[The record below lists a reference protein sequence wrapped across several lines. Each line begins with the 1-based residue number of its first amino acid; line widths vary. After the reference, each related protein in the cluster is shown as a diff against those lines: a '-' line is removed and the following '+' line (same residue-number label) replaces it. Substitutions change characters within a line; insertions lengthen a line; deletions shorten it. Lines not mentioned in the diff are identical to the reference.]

1 MSNGVQEK
9 FESPWDGTTFQREK
23 RSGVL
28 LGLGWL
34 QLGYLTVGVVGL
46 LILWWLLPFP
56 WGQIGTLLGAAFLFF
71 TAVMT
76 PAGRPLIEWALYSL
90 TFLVRGAFGFLR
102 FRRGWHNESVEEG
115 EDGQG
120 TEEDQPEPATVDK
133 KGRVKPGKPWQLHL
147 IGEFDELKMYQMI
160 DGSAFVFDPRKR
172 EVILTARIGTDK
184 AFDLESLEGREART
198 SGFKDLLT
206 SVTTLPGVT
215 LTAMSDQTTMVSGR
229 NVESW
234 YQKRQSLEGV
244 QTGKE
249 IDEFLHASL
258 QNAMRREQG
267 MPFHEMWLT
276 VVLSADKLRERGKSS
291 RRGIGGLM
299 ETVPST
305 MSSIEHRL
313 APTGAVITNWHT
325 PRSLSAIIR
334 GAFDPDASVEISE
347 RTGDFA
353 GVAPTSA
360 GPMAVDVHRGHL
372 SSDSGLHR
380 TYMISEWPQF
390 GARFGFLDKFVF
402 LGDFR
407 HTVTVIMRPRDQRK
421 ALQKV
426 RGRKATHH
434 ASERTRRK
442 LGGADS
448 LEHRRELDDLEA
460 EERELVEG
468 AAALQ
473 QVGLITVTGR
483 DEMELEAHS
492 TALLSVAPE
501 AGCEVRPLWWQQDSG
516 FVAAA
521 LPLGRIDVR

>member
-1 MSNGVQEK
+1 MSSGLQEK
-9 FESPWDGTTFQREK
+9 YETPWDGTTFQREK
-23 RSGVL
+23 RSGVM

-34 QLGYLTVGVVGL
+34 QLIYLALGVVGL
-46 LILWWLLPFP
+46 LAMWWLLPFP
-56 WGQIGTLLGAAFLFF
+56 FGQLGVLGGAAFLFV
-71 TAVMT
+71 TAVIT
-76 PAGRPLIEWALYSL
+76 PAGRPLIEWAIYSL
-90 TFLVRGAFGFLR
+90 AFSLRGAFGFLR
-102 FRRGWHNESVEEG
+102 FRRGWHNEPVEDQE
-115 EDGQG
+115 
-120 TEEDQPEPATVDK
+120 EEDRPEAAWVDK
-133 KGRVKPGKPWQLHL
+133 KGRVQPGKPWQLHL
-147 IGEFDELKMYQMI
+147 VGEFDELKMYTMV
-160 DGSAFVFDPRKR
+160 DGTAFVFDPRKR
-172 EVILTARIGTDK
+172 EVILSARIGTDK
-184 AFDLESLEGREART
+184 AFDLESLDGREART

-206 SVTTLPGVT
+206 SITSLPGVT

-234 YQKRQSLEGV
+234 YQKRQSLKDV
-244 QTGKE
+244 KTGTE
-249 IDEFLHASL
+249 IQPFLHASF
-258 QNAMRREQG
+258 QDAMRREQG

-276 VVLSADKLRERGKSS
+276 VVLSSDTLRERGKSS
-291 RRGIGGLM
+291 RRGVGGLM
-299 ETVPST
+299 ETVRST

-313 APTGAVITNWHT
+313 PPTGSEIIGWHT

-347 RTGDFA
+347 RSGEFS

-390 GARFGFLDKFVF
+390 GARFGFLDRFVF

-421 ALQKV
+421 ALKKV

-434 ASERTRRK
+434 ASEKTRRK

-448 LEHRRELDDLEA
+448 LEHRRELEDLEA